1 MRRILFV
8 DDEPNVLHGL
18 QRMLRSQREEWE
30 MSFAQGGEAAL
41 AMMAAAPFDV
51 IVSDMRMGGMDGAT
65 LLAQV
70 RERFPEVIRIILSG
84 HADLNAAFRAVP
96 VAHQFLGKPCDSS
109 TLRVAIERACGL
121 QTVLNDEV
129 LRRTVG
135 SIRQLPALPR
145 TYAALTEALEGED
158 VSLDRVAKIVEQD
171 VAIAA
176 KILQLVNSAFF
187 GLSRDVTN
195 VRTAV
200 SYLGIDILKSLV
212 LSFGV
217 FRAFENAG
225 LVPGFSVEQFQ
236 DHAHLTAKIA
246 AGLPTI
252 KYLEDA
258 TALAALLHDVGKL
271 ILASEMPARF
281 AQVLETAREH
291 AQPVHEVEREILG
304 VTHAEMG
311 AYLLGLWGLPWSV
324 VEAVAHH
331 HVPGRVPQQ
340 GLDALATVHIANIL
354 ARECTASP
362 AGDGG
367 VAPQTFDPAYLDL
380 LGISEFLPEWRTMAQ
395 DTYLK
400 LRGAYHA

>member
-18 QRMLRSQREEWE
+18 QRMLRSQRNEWE

-41 AMMAAAPFDV
+41 AVMAAAPFDV
-51 IVSDMRMGGMDGAT
+51 IVSDMRMSGMDGAA
-65 LLAQV
+65 LLAEV
-70 RERFPEVIRIILSG
+70 RERFPDVIRIILSG
-84 HADLNAAFRAVP
+84 HADRNAAFRAVP

-145 TYAALTEALEGED
+145 TYVALTEALEGED

-212 LSFGV
+212 LSFGI

-225 LVPGFSVEQFQ
+225 PVPGFSIEQFQ

-246 AGLPTI
+246 AELPTV

-281 AQVLETAREH
+281 AQVLETARERL
-291 AQPVHEVEREILG
+291 QPVHEIEREILG

-311 AYLLGLWGLPWSV
+311 AYLLGLWGLPWTV

-340 GLDALATVHIANIL
+340 GLDALATVHIANLL
-354 ARECTASP
+354 ALECTAAP
-362 AGDGG
+362 AGDNS
-367 VAPQTFDPAYLDL
+367 VVQQTIDSSYLDSLGVHEL
-380 LGISEFLPEWRTMAQ
+380 LPKWRTMAQ

>member
-18 QRMLRSQREEWE
+18 QRMLRSQRDEWE
-30 MSFAQGGEAAL
+30 MSFAQGGDAAL

-51 IVSDMRMGGMDGAT
+51 IVSDMRMSGMDGAM

-84 HADLNAAFRAVP
+84 HADMNAAFRAVP
-96 VAHQFLGKPCDSS
+96 VAHQFLAKPCDSS
-109 TLRVAIERACGL
+109 TLRVAIARACGL
-121 QTVLNDEV
+121 QTVLNDDV

-145 TYAALTEALEGED
+145 TYVALTEALESDD

-217 FRAFENAG
+217 FRAFENAE
-225 LVPGFSVEQFQ
+225 LVQGFSVERFQ

-281 AQVLETAREH
+281 AEVLEIARERV
-291 AQPVHEVEREILG
+291 QPVHEVEREILG
-304 VTHAEMG
+304 VTHAELG

-340 GLDALATVHIANIL
+340 GLDALATVHIANLL
-354 ARECTASP
+354 ALECAAAP
-362 AGDGG
+362 AEDHGL
-367 VAPQTFDPAYLDL
+367 ALQTFDPAYVDL
-380 LGISEFLPEWRTMAQ
+380 LGISELLPEWRTMAQ

-400 LRGAYHA
+400 LRGACRA